1 MRHIYLYYIA
11 TAAALVAALGACNR
25 KVEPATD
32 ELTVDVTPV
41 VTDSVTLFRSYP
53 GTLKASSSADVVCR
67 VNGTVASQHYEG
79 GSQVRRGDVLFTIA
93 TNTYADALAEAEA
106 SLDKAVSVNQYAES
120 HYEAVRRAAPS
131 NAVSQMEVAQA
142 LSERDQSRAA
152 IATARAVVDQARS
165 NVEKCTIRAPFDGRM
180 SSGIYS
186 AGAYVAGEASPVTLA
201 RIYDD
206 ATVDANFYIE
216 DASFL
221 RMFEHAN
228 NRHLI
233 DYDSVPIQFQEKLP
247 HTYTGRMYYISP
259 NVDTSTGSLLL
270 KCRLQNRWGE
280 LRDGMYATVRLPYKV
295 EPQAML
301 VRDASLG
308 TDQLG
313 RYLYVVND
321 SNRVVYTPV
330 EVGGLV
336 SDTMRVVM
344 SGVQPGDR
352 YVTSALLKMRD
363 GLAVR
368 PHIVK

>member
-152 IATARAVVDQARS
+152 IATARAAVDQARS

-330 EVGGLV
+330 EVGDLV

>member
-25 KVEPATD
+25 KVEPAAD

>member
-1 MRHIYLYYIA
+1 MRQIYSIA
-11 TAAALVAALGACNR
+11 TTAALIAALAACNH
-25 KVEPATD
+25 KATPTVE
-32 ELTVDVTPV
+32 EMTVDVAPV
-41 VTDSVTLFRSYP
+41 ETDSVTLFRTYP

-67 VNGTVASQHYEG
+67 VNGTIASQHYEG
-79 GSQVRRGDVLFTIA
+79 GAQVRRGDVLFTIA
-93 TNTYADALAEAEA
+93 TNTYTDALAEAEA
-106 SLDKAVSVNQYAES
+106 SLDKAISANQYAES
-120 HYEAVRRAAPS
+120 HYEAVQRAAPS

-142 LSERDQSRAA
+142 LSDRDQSRAA

-165 NVEKCTIRAPFDGRM
+165 NVEKCTIRAPFDGRV

-233 DYDSVPIQFQEKLP
+233 DYDSVPIQFQERLP
-247 HTYTGRMYYISP
+247 HAYTGRMYYISP

-270 KCRLQNRWGE
+270 KCRLHNRWNE
-280 LRDGMYATVRLPYKV
+280 LRDGMYATVSLPYKV

-330 EVGGLV
+330 EVGDLV
-336 SDTMRVVM
+336 GDTMRVVL
-344 SGVQPGDR
+344 SGVRPGDR

-363 GLAVR
+363 GLTVR
-368 PHIVK
+368 PRIVK